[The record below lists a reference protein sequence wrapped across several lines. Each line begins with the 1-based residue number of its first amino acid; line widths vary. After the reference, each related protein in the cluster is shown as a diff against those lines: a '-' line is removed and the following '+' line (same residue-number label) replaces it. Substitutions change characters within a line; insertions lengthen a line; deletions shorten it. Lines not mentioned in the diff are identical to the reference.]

1 MALAVN
7 ESPSSRVYLVE
18 LPWQF
23 LSKVQTF
30 VGNLSYLE
38 SDRHQIMRYLFSF
51 YSDSGKIALQSILA
65 HKLRAFLTLIGII
78 IGVAAVVVVG
88 ASVSGLNTYVTDRV
102 AKLLGANHF
111 MMARMAFQGRMSD
124 EDFERMNRRN
134 KRLNWDDY
142 EWVKEHCT
150 SCSEVGAEVGGQ
162 VDLKQDGIEFPGA
175 IVFGVTSNMAEIE
188 DKTIA
193 DGRFISNDEVQRSAY
208 VCVLGSD
215 IKEKFFPNVDP
226 IGLVLKVRGLPMR
239 VVGVED
245 KRGAFFGD
253 SLDRHIYIPATT
265 HLQIFGRNGLQIH
278 GKAPTRENFQ
288 PTIEDARV
296 TMRNKHRLKGNE
308 EDDFGLVNVE
318 ALNNQIDQF
327 TGSIAA
333 VVVPITLITLVVGGI
348 VVMNIMLV
356 SVTERTFEI
365 GLRKAVGATR
375 KQILLQF
382 LIESGMLCAFGGVM
396 GLLVAYGVT
405 TLITVLAGITMTIT
419 IGYILLAIIVSSVIG
434 MIAGIYPAFKAARLD
449 PIIALTKTT

>member
-1 MALAVN
+1 
-7 ESPSSRVYLVE
+7 
-18 LPWQF
+18 
-23 LSKVQTF
+23 
-30 VGNLSYLE
+30 
-38 SDRHQIMRYLFSF
+38 MRYL
-51 YSDSGKIALQSILA
+51 YSVYFDASRIALQSILA

-111 MMARMAFQGRMSD
+111 MIARMAFSGHMSD
-124 EDFERMNRRN
+124 EEFERRNRRN

-142 EWVKEHCT
+142 EWVRDHCV
-150 SCSEVGAEVGGQ
+150 SCAEVGVELGTQ

-175 IVFGVTSNMAEIE
+175 IVFGVTSNMADIE
-188 DKTIA
+188 DKTIS
-193 DGRFISNDEVQRSAY
+193 DGRFVSPDEVQRSAL
-208 VCVLGSD
+208 VVVLGGD
-215 IKEKFFPNVDP
+215 IKDKFFPNADA
-226 IGLVLKVRGLPMR
+226 IGKTLKVRGLPMR
-239 VVGVED
+239 IVGVEE

-278 GKAPTRENFQ
+278 GKAPSRENFQ
-288 PTIEDARV
+288 PAIEDARL
-296 TMRNKHRLKGNE
+296 TMRNRHRLKGNE

-318 ALNNQIDQF
+318 ELNNQIDQF
-327 TGSIAA
+327 TGTIAA
-333 VVVPITLITLVVGGI
+333 VVVPITLITLIVGGI

-375 KQILLQF
+375 KQVLMQF
-382 LIESGMLCAFGGVM
+382 LIESGMLCAFGGVL
-396 GLLVAYGVT
+396 GLLAAYGVVK
-405 TLITVLAGITMTIT
+405 LITALAGITMTIT
-419 IGYILLAIIVSSVIG
+419 VGYILLALIVSTVIG